1 VAPMWTPPP
10 PILTPGFIKGIPL
23 YTPEAPY
30 SRGPQTPLSV
40 PESQEGGTGGGTNV
54 PNKGIIVPHKGIIV
68 TYYWY
73 QEDYA

>member
-1 VAPMWTPPP
+1 
-10 PILTPGFIKGIPL
+10 
-23 YTPEAPY
+23 
-30 SRGPQTPLSV
+30 
-40 PESQEGGTGGGTNV
+40 V